1 MEMLYLGPTLFGFL
15 LGFIL
20 GSRIKNNPESE
31 MHFPYSSYIVVI
43 IAALYM
49 AWQLGPFPYYV
60 DSPLASGFVVCIIGI
75 FAGKIV
81 FGRQTTKT

>member
-1 MEMLYLGPTLFGFL
+1 MLNLGPIIFGFL

-31 MHFPYSSYIVVI
+31 IHFPYSSYVVVL
-43 IAALYM
+43 IAALFM
-49 AWQLGPFPYYV
+49 AWQLGPFPYYT

-75 FAGKIV
+75 FVGKIV
-81 FGRQTTKT
+81 FGSRNTKKLN